1 MLIDKYQS
9 YPIFLITYKYI
20 YIIFYVTYIYILYDI
35 YPKYIARKC
44 AEPTG
49 TLATMAAFIVTFIDD
64 LDLDVDG
71 ALKKTETVHVFFLND
86 VNGI

>member
-1 MLIDKYQS
+1 M
-9 YPIFLITYKYI
+9 YI
-20 YIIFYVTYIYILYDI
+20 YIYIHILYIIYYILYIKLYII
-35 YPKYIARKC
+35 YIILYIPPIYRQY

-71 ALKKTETVHVFFLND
+71 ALKHGDGEWKF
-86 VNGI
+86 